1 MRGNLGGGQGRIR
14 VGVIVGLNVVE
25 EIWNNFGLEAL
36 CTYGILKKTFFSGKN
51 LSKGHLTSH
60 FMF

>member
-1 MRGNLGGGQGRIR
+1 MRGNLRGGQGRSR

-36 CTYGILKKTFFSGKN
+36 CIYGILKKTFFSGKK
-51 LSKGHLTSH
+51 SK
-60 FMF
+60 